1 MINAARTIAEPLQ
14 PQDIAEHISFMVTPL
29 VRRRPVGHTHLA
41 GLSTHCPATLP
52 VRSTAMKYRTL
63 PGTGISVSNLALGTM
78 GFGTETDDAAAF
90 AILDRFVEADGNLVD
105 TANVYGGGASEELL
119 GRWFADRPADLT
131 ERVVLATKARFGT
144 GPDVNENGSS
154 RRNLHRALDASLRR
168 LGRDNI
174 DLYQLHGW
182 DPLTPIEVTLS
193 FLDDAV
199 HAGKINH
206 IGLSNFTGWQL
217 QLTRV
222 HGPGAWGFELPVTLQ
237 PQYSLV
243 SREIEYEIIPAARH
257 NGLGLLPWS
266 PLAAGFL
273 SGKYSKDEKAASD
286 TRGGAGNPMNNHIFG
301 NLAASEQNWATLDA
315 VRDIATS
322 NGATP
327 SQVAYSWVA
336 NRPGVIAPIMGA
348 RTLDQ
353 LEQNLVAGDLE
364 LSDTETARLDE
375 VSAPT
380 PNDYPYGPFGVK
392 QRKRYIHSSDQAIT
406 ELF

>member
-1 MINAARTIAEPLQ
+1 
-14 PQDIAEHISFMVTPL
+14 
-29 VRRRPVGHTHLA
+29 
-41 GLSTHCPATLP
+41 
-52 VRSTAMKYRTL
+52 MKYRTL

-90 AILDRFVEADGNLVD
+90 AILDRFVESEGNLVD

-131 ERVVLATKARFGT
+131 DRVVLATKARFGT

-168 LGRDNI
+168 LGRDTV

-182 DPLTPIEVTLS
+182 DALTPIEVTIS
-193 FLDDAV
+193 FLNDAV

-206 IGLSNFTGWQL
+206 IGLSNFTAWQL
-217 QLTRV
+217 QLTV
-222 HGPGAWGFELPVTLQ
+222 STAKAHGYELPVTLQ

-243 SREIEYEIIPAARH
+243 SREIEYEIIPAAQH

-266 PLAAGFL
+266 PLASGFL
-273 SGKYSKDEKAASD
+273 SGKYHQDANAASD
-286 TRGGAGNPMNNHIFG
+286 TRAGAGDPMYQHIFG
-301 NLAASEQNWATLDA
+301 DLAAKQQNWDTLNA
-315 VRDIATS
+315 VRDIAAA
-322 NGATP
+322 NGVTP
-327 SQVAYSWVA
+327 SQVAYSWIA
-336 NRPGVIAPIMGA
+336 NRPAVIAPIVGA

-353 LEQNLVAGDLE
+353 LEQNLVAGDLV
-364 LSDTETARLDE
+364 LSDEETARLDE

-392 QRKRYIHSSDQAIT
+392 QRERYIDSSDQAIT